1 MIDLEYMDRAMDF
14 TLHETFTDLPD
25 FTENV
30 LHKNDMKLVLIF
42 DPAICKEGGYE
53 DLGTGNHLK
62 TKLSK
67 CSRTFIE
74 KIFKTILP
82 GTKV

>member
-53 DLGTGNHLK
+53 DLSTGNSPLIK
-62 TKLSK
+62 IDKMFKVSDIPIILSV
-67 CSRTFIE
+67 TL
-74 KIFKTILP
+74 TLYQ
-82 GTKV
+82 

>member
-1 MIDLEYMDRAMDF
+1 MDRAMDF
-14 TLHETFTDLPD
+14 TLHETFADLPD

-53 DLGTGNHLK
+53 DLSTGN
-62 TKLSK
+62 LS
-67 CSRTFIE
+67 
-74 KIFKTILP
+74 
-82 GTKV
+82 

>member
-14 TLHETFTDLPD
+14 TLHETFADLPD

-53 DLGTGNHLK
+53 DLSTGN
-62 TKLSK
+62 LS
-67 CSRTFIE
+67 
-74 KIFKTILP
+74 
-82 GTKV
+82 